1 MFWMFNKFFFCQMS
15 GNTRKLKFMQG
26 KYFSDY
32 KPLKRFIFSTNY
44 KGHYYC
50 ALFVIALREEIVCGR
65 NLCE

>member
-1 MFWMFNKFFFCQMS
+1 MS

-32 KPLKRFIFSTNY
+32 KPLKRFSFSTNY